1 MKSSTWNVLAASAL
15 FALAGWIGV
24 SSTAYGEPQEKPAA
38 RADEKATQDLIIF
51 HDGRQLLGKVTQ
63 GATTVHFKGLIAGI
77 EAEMDYPKSDILTI
91 RMGSKADPAAST
103 TPTPKTATPAPAA
116 AAQVADDGVGKK
128 NIYWVE
134 LKGVFGEDISQT
146 PIRSALKDAKA
157 NKADVIVMTLDAEW
171 KRDPFTPLGNDSAN
185 FDEIFR
191 AEPMAAIFQEEIPRE
206 WTTQPKVVFWVKT
219 AMGGASLLPFICPNI
234 YFQSEGR
241 MGGLGNL
248 SFIFEGVGDDVVREK
263 QRSLRLGHAE
273 GWAIAGGY
281 DYRLVRAMARMEY
294 VLSMRWV
301 DGKVELFEG
310 YPSNPG
316 EELLTDD
323 GKDEH
328 ADSLRERVDG
338 SGNDVLTLD
347 ARKAKALG
355 VSKGTVD
362 SDSEL
367 ITALGLDRTGVVV
380 PGRSKQIMK
389 DWSDGL
395 DNAKRKIVRLLTEGL
410 RDAMGMPQTTYA
422 ERTKS
427 RGAQQRIIEE
437 VKGLLDRWG
446 EGLTPRWR
454 GQNRIPDEATLN
466 SYIEKLKL
474 DQMKDKK

>member
-15 FALAGWIGV
+15 FALAGWIGL
-24 SSTAYGEPQEKPAA
+24 STTAYGEPQEKPAA
-38 RADEKATQDLIIF
+38 KADDKAAQDMIIF
-51 HDGRQLLGKVTQ
+51 RDGRQLFGKVTE

-77 EAEMDYPKSDILTI
+77 EAEMDYPRADILTI
-91 RMGSKADPAAST
+91 KMGSKATDPAPDKTA
-103 TPTPKTATPAPAA
+103 PKTATPAV
-116 AAQVADDGVGKK
+116 AAQVADDGAGKK
-128 NIYWVE
+128 NIYWID

-146 PIRSALKDAKA
+146 PIRNALKDAKA
-157 NKADVIVMTLDAEW
+157 NKADVIIMALDAEW
-171 KRDPFTPLGNDSAN
+171 KKDPFTPLGNDAAN

-206 WTTQPKVVFWVKT
+206 WNPQPKVVFWVKT
-219 AMGGASLLPFICPNI
+219 AMGGAALLPFICPNI
-234 YFQSEGR
+234 YFHTEGR

-281 DYRLVRAMARMEY
+281 DYRLIRAMARVEY

-323 GKDEH
+323 GKDDR
-328 ADSLRERVDG
+328 ADTLRERVEG
-338 SGNDVLTLD
+338 TGNDVLTLD

-362 SDSEL
+362 TDSEL
-367 ITALGLDRTGVVV
+367 ITALGLDRTGVMV
-380 PGRSKQIMK
+380 PGHSKQIMK
-389 DWSDGL
+389 DWSEGL
-395 DNAKRKIVRLLTEGL
+395 DNAKHKLVRLLTEDL
-410 RDAMGMPQTTYA
+410 RDAQQVKPPGGYQ

-427 RGAQQRIIEE
+427 RGQQLRIIEE
-437 VKGLLDRWG
+437 VKGLLNRWG
-446 EGLTPRWR
+446 EGLSQRWR
-454 GQNRIPDEATLN
+454 GENRIPDEATLN
-466 SYIEKLKL
+466 SYEEKIRLE
-474 DQMKDKK
+474 QMKDKK